1 MFSASLLIGN
11 QATYQYDVAAPT
23 NITISL
29 PGTSEADAERRR
41 KKGNSSFIKVVFHFL
56 KKIAK
61 KIIALAVLSQKL
73 KSVETQDEAWSDDEP
88 TKTEEST
95 AVTIEEP
102 EKSTPAQPTP
112 EE

>member
-1 MFSASLLIGN
+1 MDN
-11 QATYQYDVAAPT
+11 KATYQYDVAAPT

-41 KKGNSSFIKVVFHFL
+41 KKGSWSFMKVFLSFFEKSL
-56 KKIAK
+56 KKIK
-61 KIIALAVLSQKL
+61 ALAVLSQKL